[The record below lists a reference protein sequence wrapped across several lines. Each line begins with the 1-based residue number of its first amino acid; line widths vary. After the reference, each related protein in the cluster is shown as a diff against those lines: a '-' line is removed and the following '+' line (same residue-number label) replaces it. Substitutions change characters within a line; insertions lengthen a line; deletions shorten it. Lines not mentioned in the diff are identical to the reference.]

1 MPTHK
6 LGGIIT
12 INHYKLQLL
21 MIGDIM
27 FFHTYLNNIGIIV
40 LLNCNLAK
48 LYENLILLKDFL
60 FGIFLLFNYYF
71 MLYIIKKVPTSIN
84 YFGIP

>member
-27 FFHTYLNNIGIIV
+27 FFHTYLKNIG
-40 LLNCNLAK
+40 NCNLAK
-48 LYENLILLKDFL
+48 LYENLSL
-60 FGIFLLFNYYF
+60 F
-71 MLYIIKKVPTSIN
+71 S
-84 YFGIP
+84 